1 MAVSSS
7 LRRIR
12 ATKREQA
19 CALAVPFPDID
30 MRGIDALI

>member
-12 ATKREQA
+12 ATKWEQV
-19 CALAVPFPDID
+19 CALAVPLPDID
-30 MRGIDALI
+30 MRRIDALI